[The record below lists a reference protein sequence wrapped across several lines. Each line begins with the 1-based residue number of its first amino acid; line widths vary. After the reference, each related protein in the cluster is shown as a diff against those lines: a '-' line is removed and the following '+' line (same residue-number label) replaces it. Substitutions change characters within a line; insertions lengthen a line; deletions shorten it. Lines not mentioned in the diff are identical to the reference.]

1 MNVYYRW
8 VWIALIGVWMSS
20 CTTSTLTENPQNQ
33 HYISAVET
41 RANKPLA
48 VQVAYDTTAVA
59 STSVDPLL
67 LYAQVKQ
74 WRQVDQASTG
84 HSEESTLP
92 LRKFEGR
99 PISESV
105 VLIMPLSP
113 DTVKLYVDYFEGDL
127 KGSKVF
133 YASVE
138 GLLAVDVYELNDE
151 QTEDG
156 RHVQSVLTHTFCY
169 QEQRVVHHVQHSA
182 ESAGIKAD
190 LAQENL
196 DDWMVIRETLQLL

>member
-1 MNVYYRW
+1 M
-8 VWIALIGVWMSS
+8 GVWMSS
-20 CTTSTLTENPQNQ
+20 CTASESTEIPKNQ
-33 HYISAVET
+33 HYISVISAVET
-41 RANKPLA
+41 RTNKPPV
-48 VQVAYDTTAVA
+48 VQVAYDTTAVV
-59 STSVDPLL
+59 SPSIDPLL

-74 WRQVDQASTG
+74 WRKIDQASTG
-84 HSEESTLP
+84 HSEESILP
-92 LRKFEGR
+92 LRKFEGM

-133 YASVE
+133 YASTQ
-138 GLLAVDVYELNDE
+138 GLLAVDVYELNDQ

-169 QEQRVVHHVQHSA
+169 QGQRVVHHVQHSID
-182 ESAGIKAD
+182 SAGIKAD
-190 LAQENL
+190 LARENL
-196 DDWMVIRETLQLL
+196 DDWMVIREALQLL